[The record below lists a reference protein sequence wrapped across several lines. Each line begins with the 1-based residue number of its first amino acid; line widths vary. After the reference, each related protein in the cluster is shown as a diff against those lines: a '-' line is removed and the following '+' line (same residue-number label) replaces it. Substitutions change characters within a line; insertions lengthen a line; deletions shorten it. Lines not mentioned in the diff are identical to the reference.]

1 MINGFYRLP
10 SPTKDMTRACG
21 ESMGKLVSGQV
32 YDTEME
38 GAVQG
43 TGVRGNPQK
52 GSHMLLTFLFDGF
65 GQFVT
70 V

>member
-1 MINGFYRLP
+1 
-10 SPTKDMTRACG
+10 MTRACG